1 MCEEIHKNTDSAEKE
16 TEAMIDK
23 ANHTMENVAEG
34 ARLVTGLKNQADNVE
49 QASNQA
55 AESTKQV
62 SNRVEE
68 VKGIVATI
76 LSISSQT
83 NLLALNAS
91 IEAARAG
98 EAGNCLL
105 YTSPSPRD

>member
-23 ANHTMENVAEG
+23 ANLTMENVAEG

-55 AESTKQV
+55 AESPNQV
-62 SNRVEE
+62 SNREE
-68 VKGIVATI
+68 AEKGIGATI
-76 LSISSQT
+76 
-83 NLLALNAS
+83 
-91 IEAARAG
+91 
-98 EAGNCLL
+98 
-105 YTSPSPRD
+105 